1 MTCARLIRSPSN
13 AVAILL
19 LTLLLGLP
27 WLDAVLN
34 LLPDPFDISFETFE
48 GPSVSHP
55 LGTSDGGTDI
65 LSELSAGLRRSCAF
79 GLLTAASGT
88 ALAFFAGLLGA
99 ALPRCPRRL
108 VERTA
113 DVILA
118 VPPVLPLIALSA
130 AAMPPAWIN
139 ALILAALLWAPPSK
153 FILTAALTEA
163 DSGWV
168 AASRRFGAGPLLVM
182 RRHLLPAVAPLV
194 PVVALSIFRRAV
206 FTEAALG
213 FLGLSDPAVR
223 TLGGMIAK
231 TLQFYYLPDVWLR
244 WLLPPVLCLSALM
257 FCAMTLAARTG
268 AGPLE
273 GERP

>member
-1 MTCARLIRSPSN
+1 MTCARLIRSPSD

-27 WLDAVLN
+27 WLDTVLN

-139 ALILAALLWAPPSK
+139 ALILAALLWAPPRNS
-153 FILTAALTEA
+153 
-163 DSGWV
+163 S
-168 AASRRFGAGPLLVM
+168 
-182 RRHLLPAVAPLV
+182 
-194 PVVALSIFRRAV
+194 
-206 FTEAALG
+206 
-213 FLGLSDPAVR
+213 
-223 TLGGMIAK
+223 
-231 TLQFYYLPDVWLR
+231 
-244 WLLPPVLCLSALM
+244 
-257 FCAMTLAARTG
+257 
-268 AGPLE
+268 
-273 GERP
+273 

>member
-1 MTCARLIRSPSN
+1 
-13 AVAILL
+13 
-19 LTLLLGLP
+19 
-27 WLDAVLN
+27 
-34 LLPDPFDISFETFE
+34 
-48 GPSVSHP
+48 
-55 LGTSDGGTDI
+55 
-65 LSELSAGLRRSCAF
+65 
-79 GLLTAASGT
+79 
-88 ALAFFAGLLGA
+88 
-99 ALPRCPRRL
+99 
-108 VERTA
+108 
-113 DVILA
+113 
-118 VPPVLPLIALSA
+118 
-130 AAMPPAWIN
+130 MPPAWIN

-231 TLQFYYLPDVWLR
+231 ALQFYYLPDVWLR